1 MSSDTVELWRRMA
14 GRVGE
19 GSRPRFAGAELG
31 MEARDCQV
39 HAPPSEDRAD
49 LDTQLC
55 CHAAAMLAQQPRTES
70 AQCTSGDQS
79 SLQQTLPA
87 GLLLPCPGSGL
98 SPFWSE

>member
-55 CHAAAMLAQQPRTES
+55 CHAAAMLTQQPRTES
-70 AQCTSGDQS
+70 AQCTSGGPVLSAADPARRAPPALPRKRTV
-79 SLQQTLPA
+79 SLLV
-87 GLLLPCPGSGL
+87 
-98 SPFWSE
+98 

>member
-19 GSRPRFAGAELG
+19 GSRPGSAGTELG

-39 HAPPSEDRAD
+39 YAPPSEDCAD

-55 CHAAAMLAQQPRTES
+55 CHVAAVPVQQPRTES
-70 AQCTSGDQS
+70 AQCTAGGPVLSAADPARRAPPALPRKWTV
-79 SLQQTLPA
+79 SLLV
-87 GLLLPCPGSGL
+87 
-98 SPFWSE
+98 